1 MLGVLAPN
9 VFDAEVVDNQSKDDT
24 ISLVREEIMG
34 MLRLLVNVF
43 GGVFDKA
50 VIGNLA
56 SLR

>member
-24 ISLVREEIMG
+24 ISLVREETMG

>member
-24 ISLVREEIMG
+24 ISLVREETLG

-43 GGVFDKA
+43 GGVFVKA